1 MAERGKEEG
10 EAGYER
16 VEGVEGST
24 ERGWGMEREEEE
36 GVGQELGYFPAN
48 SSLSRVTYGSGEF
61 NTGA

>member
-1 MAERGKEEG
+1 MREWKGWRALLK
-10 EAGYER
+10 
-16 VEGVEGST
+16 GVG
-24 ERGWGMEREEEE
+24 GMEREEEE

>member
-1 MAERGKEEG
+1 MAEGGKEEG

-16 VEGVEGST
+16 AEGVEGST
-24 ERGWGMEREEEE
+24 ERGWGMEREEE

-61 NTGA
+61 NIGA